1 MKLFLTAALLL
12 AETELPAASP
22 LTVLWAGPG
31 ILVAS
36 LMIAWGAEATQ
47 FFLAQGIALAV
58 LALLQTLPEFAMEAV
73 FAWHQQVPFLFASLT
88 GALMLLT
95 GLGWPLIYFSAARAY
110 RREFKRRPLLR
121 IRLEAE
127 HSIQVLAL
135 FVAIAYEAIVWWKGV
150 LTIYDGVALIAIYA
164 SYVWIMGRLPP
175 EKHEGI
181 DEIAVVPRSII
192 LARKPVRIAAILGLF
207 IAGGAVVFLVANP
220 FLEGLFGISLLIGI
234 PKFQFVQWIAPL
246 VSEAPEGISAYYW
259 ARDPYRA
266 PIALMNLV
274 SSNINQWTLLAGLL
288 PLVLS
293 LSTWISSG
301 HISSIPLDAEQSR
314 DVLLTL
320 SQSLLGAL
328 FLLKLELAWWEATG
342 LFLLFVVQLAASEL
356 HAAVTWIDFGWCAVE
371 LLRFLTGN
379 RKAAALIH
387 FRKVMQ

>member
-1 MKLFLTAALLL
+1 MKFFLTAGLLL

-121 IRLEAE
+121 ISLAAE
-127 HSIQVLAL
+127 HSVQVLAL
-135 FVAIAYEAIVWWKGV
+135 FVAIAYEGIVWWKGV
-150 LTIYDGVALIAIYA
+150 LTIYDGVVLIAIYA
-164 SYVWIMGRLPP
+164 AYVWIMGRLPP
-175 EKHEGI
+175 EKQEGL

-192 LARKPVRIAAILGLF
+192 LARKPVRIASILFLF

-220 FLEGLFGISLLIGI
+220 FLEGLFGLSLLIGI

-246 VSEAPEGISAYYW
+246 VSEAPEGISAFYW

-293 LSTWISSG
+293 LSAG
-301 HISSIPLDAEQSR
+301 HIASIPLDTEQSR
-314 DVLLTL
+314 DLLLTL

-342 LFLLFVVQLAASEL
+342 LFVLFLVQLAASEL
-356 HAAVTWIDFGWCAVE
+356 HAAITWIDFGWCAVE

-379 RKAAALIH
+379 RKAAALTH
-387 FRKVMQ
+387 FREVMK

>member
-1 MKLFLTAALLL
+1 MKFFLTAALLL

-121 IRLEAE
+121 IRLQAE
-127 HSIQVLAL
+127 HSVQVLAL
-135 FVAIAYEAIVWWKGV
+135 FVAIAYEGIVWWKGV
-150 LTIYDGVALIAIYA
+150 LTIYDGIALIAIYA
-164 SYVWIMGRLPP
+164 GYVWLMRRLPP
-175 EKHEGI
+175 EKQEGI
-181 DEIAVVPRSII
+181 EEIAVIPRSII
-192 LARKPVRIAAILGLF
+192 LARKPVRIAAILFLF

-220 FLEGLFGISLLIGI
+220 FLEGLFGLSLLLGI
-234 PKFQFVQWIAPL
+234 PRFQFVQWIAPL

-274 SSNINQWTLLAGLL
+274 SSNINQWSLLAGLL

-293 LSTWISSG
+293 ISAG
-301 HISSIPLDAEQSR
+301 HIASIPLDAEQSR
-314 DVLLTL
+314 DVLLAL

-328 FLLKLELAWWEATG
+328 FLLKLELTWWEATG
-342 LFLLFVVQLAASEL
+342 LFVLFLVQLAASEL
-356 HAAVTWIDFGWCAVE
+356 HATVTWIDFGWCAVE

-379 RKAAALIH
+379 RKAAALNH
-387 FRKVMQ
+387 FREVLK

>member
-1 MKLFLTAALLL
+1 MKFLLTAALLL

-58 LALLQTLPEFAMEAV
+58 LALLQTMPEFAMEAV

-95 GLGWPLIYFSAARAY
+95 GLGWPLIYFAAATGY
-110 RREFKRRPLLR
+110 RRQFKSRPMLR
-121 IRLEAE
+121 ISLAAE
-127 HSIQVLAL
+127 HSVQVLAL
-135 FVAIAYEAIVWWKGV
+135 FVAIAYEGIIWWKGV

-164 SYVWIMGRLPP
+164 GYVWIMRRLPP
-175 EKHEGI
+175 EKPEGI
-181 DEIAVVPRSII
+181 DEVAVIPRSII
-192 LARKPVRIAAILGLF
+192 LARKPARIAAILGLF

-220 FLEGLFGISLLIGI
+220 FLEGLFGLSLLIGI

-246 VSEAPEGISAYYW
+246 VSEAPEGISAFYW

-288 PLVLS
+288 PFVLS
-293 LSTWISSG
+293 ISAG
-301 HISSIPLDAEQSR
+301 RIASIPLNAEQSR
-314 DVLLTL
+314 DLLLTL

-342 LFLLFVVQLAASEL
+342 LFVLFLVQLAASEL
-356 HAAVTWIDFGWCAVE
+356 HAAVTWLDFGWCAVE
-371 LLRFLTGN
+371 LLRFLAGN
-379 RKAAALIH
+379 RKAAAFRH
-387 FRKVMQ
+387 FREVMQ

>member
-127 HSIQVLAL
+127 HSVQVLAL

-164 SYVWIMGRLPP
+164 GYVWIMGRLPP
-175 EKHEGI
+175 E
-181 DEIAVVPRSII
+181 
-192 LARKPVRIAAILGLF
+192 
-207 IAGGAVVFLVANP
+207 
-220 FLEGLFGISLLIGI
+220 
-234 PKFQFVQWIAPL
+234 
-246 VSEAPEGISAYYW
+246 EA
-259 ARDPYRA
+259 
-266 PIALMNLV
+266 
-274 SSNINQWTLLAGLL
+274 
-288 PLVLS
+288 
-293 LSTWISSG
+293 
-301 HISSIPLDAEQSR
+301 
-314 DVLLTL
+314 
-320 SQSLLGAL
+320 
-328 FLLKLELAWWEATG
+328 
-342 LFLLFVVQLAASEL
+342 
-356 HAAVTWIDFGWCAVE
+356 
-371 LLRFLTGN
+371 
-379 RKAAALIH
+379 
-387 FRKVMQ
+387 

>member
-1 MKLFLTAALLL
+1 MKFFLTAALLL

-135 FVAIAYEAIVWWKGV
+135 FVAIAYEGIVWWKGV
-150 LTIYDGVALIAIYA
+150 LAIYDGVALIAIYLG
-164 SYVWIMGRLPP
+164 YVWVMRRLPP
-175 EKHEGI
+175 KKPEGI
-181 DEIAVVPRSII
+181 HEIAVIPRSII
-192 LARKPVRIAAILGLF
+192 LARKPARIAAIIFLF
-207 IAGGAVVFLVANP
+207 AAGGTVVFLVANP
-220 FLEGLFGISLLIGI
+220 FLEGLFGLSLVMGI
-234 PKFQFVQWIAPL
+234 PKYQFVQWIAPL
-246 VSEAPEGISAYYW
+246 VSEAPEGISAFYW
-259 ARDPYRA
+259 ARDPHRA

-274 SSNINQWTLLAGLL
+274 SSNINQWALLAGLL
-288 PLVLS
+288 PIVLS
-293 LSTWISSG
+293 ISAG
-301 HISSIPLDAEQSR
+301 HIAGIPLDAEQSR
-314 DVLLTL
+314 DLLLTL
-320 SQSLLGAL
+320 SQSLLGAM

-342 LFLLFVVQLAASEL
+342 LFVLFLVQLTASEL
-356 HAAVTWIDFGWCAVE
+356 HAAVTWLDFGWCAVE
-371 LLRFLTGN
+371 LLRFLTGH
-379 RKAAALIH
+379 RKAAALRH
-387 FRKVMQ
+387 FREVSK

>member
-1 MKLFLTAALLL
+1 MKFFLTAALLL

-95 GLGWPLIYFSAARAY
+95 GLGWPMIYFSAARAY

-121 IRLEAE
+121 INLAAE
-127 HSIQVLAL
+127 HSVQVLAL
-135 FVAIAYEAIVWWKGV
+135 FVAIAYEAIVWLKGA

-164 SYVWIMGRLPP
+164 GYVWIMRRLPP

-181 DEIAVVPRSII
+181 AEIAVIPRSII

-207 IAGGAVVFLVANP
+207 IVGGAIVFLVANP
-220 FLEGLFGISLLIGI
+220 FLEGLFGLSLLIGI

-293 LSTWISSG
+293 LSAG
-301 HISSIPLDAEQSR
+301 HIASIPLDAEQSR
-314 DVLLTL
+314 DLLLTL

-342 LFLLFVVQLAASEL
+342 LFVLFLVQLAASEL
-356 HAAVTWIDFGWCAVE
+356 HAAVTWIDFGWCGVE

-379 RKAAALIH
+379 RKAAALSH
-387 FRKVMQ
+387 FRGVTR